1 MADEVTLEEEL
12 YDRRDPN
19 RPAIFI
25 APKGAKVS
33 RAIAEKFGAKVPAAK
48 ARKEAQ
54 VEDKALAPSS
64 TKRTKK
70 D

>member
-1 MADEVTLEEEL
+1 MADEITLDADL

-19 RPAIFI
+19 RPPVFI
-25 APKGAKVS
+25 ASKGAKVS
-33 RAIAEKFGAKVPAAK
+33 RALAEKLGVAPAAK

-54 VEDKALAPSS
+54 VEDKAVKPAT